1 MHIREPISKEHFEL
15 LVSLTP
21 IHSQK
26 LKFALFAYFVDG
38 LSLKEIRDQF
48 KVNTSYLSLKIRV
61 IQDVSRTVVSLYPY
75 YHDLLSRKK

>member
-21 IHSQK
+21 IHSLN
-26 LKFALFAYFVDG
+26 LKSALFAYFVDG

-75 YHDLLSRKK
+75 YHELLSRKQ